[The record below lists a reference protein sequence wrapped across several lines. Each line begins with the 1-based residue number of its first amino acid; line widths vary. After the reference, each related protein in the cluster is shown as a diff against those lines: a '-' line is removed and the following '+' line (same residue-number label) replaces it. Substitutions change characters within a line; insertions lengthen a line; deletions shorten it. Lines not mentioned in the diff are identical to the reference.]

1 MNMNTVVAK
10 NRFDEPVTDEVLRRA
25 VERGQQRRR
34 PALHASAVRYVA
46 DSRSLRIDFADQSA
60 VVLPVKNYP
69 ELAKLSRAELGRLAL
84 GFAGSALCL
93 EEQDLHVSIA
103 GLVSASAPLM
113 EMAATVVASR
123 NGSRSSA
130 AKASASREN
139 GQKGGRP
146 RKVPAAG

>member
-1 MNMNTVVAK
+1 MSIVTA
-10 NRFDEPVTDEVLRRA
+10 RALFDEPVTDEVLRRA
-25 VERGQQRRR
+25 VERGQQRR
-34 PALHASAVRYVA
+34 PALHASVVQYVA
-46 DSRSLRIDFADQSA
+46 DSQSLRIGFSDLSA
-60 VVLPVKNYP
+60 IILPVKNYP
-69 ELAKLSRAELGRLAL
+69 ELAQLSGTQLDRLVL

-103 GLVSASAPLM
+103 GLVSASIPLM

-130 AKASASREN
+130 SKAVAAREN

-146 RKVPAAG
+146 RKVLAVG

>member
-1 MNMNTVVAK
+1 MRIATVRAPL
-10 NRFDEPVTDEVLRRA
+10 DEPVTVEVLRRA
-25 VERGQQRRR
+25 VERGRQRR
-34 PALHASAVRYVA
+34 PALHASAVQYLA
-46 DSRSLRIDFADQSA
+46 DSQSLRIGFSDLSA

-69 ELAKLSRAELGRLAL
+69 ELAQLSCTQLERLVL

-103 GLVSASAPLM
+103 GLVSASVPLM

-130 AKASASREN
+130 SKAGAAREN
-139 GQKGGRP
+139 GRKGGRP
-146 RKVPAAG
+146 RKVLAAG

>member
-1 MNMNTVVAK
+1 MSIVTAK
-10 NRFDEPVTDEVLRRA
+10 ALFDEAVTDDVLRRA
-25 VERGQQRRR
+25 FERGQQRR
-34 PALHASAVRYVA
+34 PALHASAVQYLA
-46 DSRSLRIDFADQSA
+46 DSQSLRIGFSDLSA
-60 VVLPVKNYP
+60 VILPVKNYP
-69 ELAKLSRAELGRLAL
+69 ELAQLSHAQLDRLVL

-123 NGSRSSA
+123 NGRRSSA
-130 AKASASREN
+130 NKATAAREN

-146 RKVPAAG
+146 RKVVAA

>member
-1 MNMNTVVAK
+1 MTIVAT
-10 NRFDEPVTDEVLRRA
+10 RAPFDEAVTDAGLRRA
-25 VERGQQRRR
+25 VERGRQRR
-34 PALHASAVRYVA
+34 PALHASAVQYAA
-46 DSRSLRIDFADQSA
+46 DSQSLWIGFSDLSA

-69 ELAKLSRAELGRLAL
+69 ELAQLSPAQLGRLVL

-93 EEQDLHVSIA
+93 GEQDLHVSIA
-103 GLVSASAPLM
+103 GLVSASVPLM

-130 AKASASREN
+130 SKALAAREN

-146 RKVPAAG
+146 RKLVAAG

>member
-1 MNMNTVVAK
+1 MSIVAA
-10 NRFDEPVTDEVLRRA
+10 RPLFDQPVTDEVLRRA
-25 VERGQQRRR
+25 VERGRQRR
-34 PALHASAVRYVA
+34 PALHASAVQYVA
-46 DSRSLRIDFADQSA
+46 DSQSLRIGFSDLSA

-69 ELAKLSRAELGRLAL
+69 ELAQLSHAQLDRLVL

-103 GLVSASAPLM
+103 GLVSASVPLM

-130 AKASASREN
+130 SKAVAAREN

-146 RKVPAAG
+146 RKVLAA

>member
-1 MNMNTVVAK
+1 MSIVTA
-10 NRFDEPVTDEVLRRA
+10 RALFDEPVTDEALRRA
-25 VERGQQRRR
+25 VERGRQRR
-34 PALHASAVRYVA
+34 PALHASAVQYVA
-46 DSRSLRIDFADQSA
+46 DSQSLRIGFSDLSA

-69 ELAKLSRAELGRLAL
+69 ELAQLSPAQLDRLVL

-103 GLVSASAPLM
+103 GLVSASVPLM

-130 AKASASREN
+130 SKAVAAREN

-146 RKVPAAG
+146 RKVLAAG

>member
-1 MNMNTVVAK
+1 MSIVTA
-10 NRFDEPVTDEVLRRA
+10 RALFDEPVSDEVLRRA
-25 VERGQQRRR
+25 VERGQQRR
-34 PALHASAVRYVA
+34 PALHASAVQYVA
-46 DSRSLRIDFADQSA
+46 DSQSLRIGFSDLSA
-60 VVLPVKNYP
+60 IILPVKNYP
-69 ELAKLSRAELGRLAL
+69 ELAQLSGTQLDRLVL

-103 GLVSASAPLM
+103 GLVSASIPLM

-130 AKASASREN
+130 SKAVAAREN

-146 RKVPAAG
+146 RKVLAVG